1 MYSCKCC
8 AYEFK
13 FLYWKKVRPEKSSTF
28 SLLELFSG
36 RTFFLD
42 SSEYAIKCNTKTL
55 ENIKLM
61 TFLLML
67 EFLNPLYEI
76 DMK

>member
-8 AYEFK
+8 AQEFK

-42 SSEYAIKCNTKTL
+42 KFGKKGGNCIQPSNLK
-55 ENIKLM
+55 
-61 TFLLML
+61 
-67 EFLNPLYEI
+67 
-76 DMK
+76 